1 MLHDWG
7 AAILRLPSGAK
18 LQEGSMASG
27 GGGEER
33 QGVCVHS
40 SVERLCTVTVYM
52 VVKGGRGMASVVCGG
67 KEGSGR
73 GGG

>member
-1 MLHDWG
+1 
-7 AAILRLPSGAK
+7 
-18 LQEGSMASG
+18 MASG